1 MKVGVSLFCNFNNS
15 MGIIYLFLGESKNDL
30 ACDSHDCQVFLGSL
44 SHWLVKR
51 SQSAPSESLDPT
63 SLLDKTT
70 KIASMIIF
78 LPSDLG
84 LAPEEPFVILATY
97 IVLDIIHWGTS
108 KRPCFLLYS

>member
-97 IVLDIIHWGTS
+97 IVLDIIH
-108 KRPCFLLYS
+108 